1 MKLKWLTNAFLL
13 LLNSI
18 VLVILLVI
26 NYVSVLSPDSVWSV
40 LAPTNILFTA
50 FVSINLLFVLW
61 WIIHLKWYAIFSVLA
76 LLLCYIN
83 ISNTFIIWSE
93 KPFPEENKPIYSVVS
108 YNIHHF
114 KFFPKEKETKTGN
127 HILDYLVEL
136 DADIICL
143 QEFAYSDY
151 EPFTLS
157 DIKNQLSDYPYNHIE
172 ILYKDRHISKGIA
185 TFSKH
190 KITNKQHISIPAEY
204 HGAISS
210 DVLLDGKKIRII
222 NFHFESNRLT
232 SKDKDI
238 KRLTD
243 RNKIPSF
250 AKRLQSKLHTASRKR
265 GKQADALMT
274 FATNSSMP
282 TIICG
287 DMNDVPSSYTYR
299 TITQH
304 YTDNFKQVGKG
315 FGNTFHEN
323 FYRYRIDYTFTN
335 KQINP
340 LKIKTHPYDISDHF
354 PLQLDFQT
362 P

>member
-13 LLNSI
+13 LLNII
-18 VLVILLVI
+18 VLVVLLVI
-26 NYVSVLSPDSVWSV
+26 NYVSILPPDSVWSV

-50 FVSINLLFVLW
+50 FVIINLLFALW
-61 WIIHLKWYAIFSVLA
+61 WIIHLKWYALFSIIA
-76 LLLCYIN
+76 LLFCYTN

-93 KPFPEENKPIYSVVS
+93 KAYPYDKKQTYSVVS

-114 KFFPKEKETKTGN
+114 KFFPKQPQAKTGN
-127 HILDYLVEL
+127 HILDYLVEKE
-136 DADIICL
+136 ADIICL
-143 QEFAYSDY
+143 QEFAFSDY
-151 EPFTLS
+151 NPFTLS
-157 DIKNQLSDYPYNHIE
+157 DIKKQLSAYPYSHIE
-172 ILYKDRHISKGIA
+172 VLYKDRHISKGIA

-190 KITNKQHISIPAEY
+190 KIVNKERVSLPAKY
-204 HGAISS
+204 HGAIAT
-210 DVLLDGKKIRII
+210 DILIDGKKIRVI

-274 FATNSSMP
+274 FATNSDMP
-282 TIICG
+282 TILCG
-287 DMNDVPSSYTYR
+287 DMNDVPASYTYR
-299 TITQH
+299 TITEY
-304 YTDNFKQVGKG
+304 YTDNFKQLGSG

-335 KQINP
+335 ERITPVQLI
-340 LKIKTHPYDISDHF
+340 IHPFHQSDHF